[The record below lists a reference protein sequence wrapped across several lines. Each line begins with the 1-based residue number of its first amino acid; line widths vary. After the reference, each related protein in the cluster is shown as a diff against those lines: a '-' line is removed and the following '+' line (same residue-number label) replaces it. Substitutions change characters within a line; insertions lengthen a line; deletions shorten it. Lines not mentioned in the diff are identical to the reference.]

1 MHTSITRRYF
11 AASNSSRGFCNYYGE
26 CFSETRVDHLY
37 VIKGGPGTG
46 KSHFMRVVARY
57 ARERGYAVIEYACS
71 SDPSS
76 LDGVLLSCAGKPTVG
91 LLDGTAPHVYEPT
104 SPGVREEIVNLG
116 AFWNSTRLAGERGT
130 IRALSAQKT
139 DAYARAYACL
149 RAAGEMDRVADS
161 LITPTVKEDRLVAMA
176 RRILRRVTP
185 AGHFDASPALR
196 SAWGMTGRV
205 THHTYEQDAESL
217 LILDTAYGLGYRLT
231 SHLLRLSGE
240 RGDRVLVSYH
250 PAYPDKVD
258 GLLYP
263 DGGVCV
269 LVGDA
274 EPPEDG
280 RLVRTASLRRYT
292 DADALRQARGEI
304 RHALAVRNTL
314 EEDALRS
321 LAHAGKYHFE
331 LERIYAAAMDF
342 SAKEAFTEQ
351 FCQRF
356 I

>member
-26 CFSETRVDHLY
+26 CFSEARVDHLY

-46 KSHFMRVVARY
+46 KSHFMREVARY
-57 ARERGYAVIEYACS
+57 ARERGYGVTEYDCS

-76 LDGVLLSCAGKPTVG
+76 LDGILLTCEGKSRIG

-116 AFWNSTRLAGERGT
+116 AFWDSTRLAGERST

-139 DAYARAYACL
+139 EAYARAYACL
-149 RAAGEMDRVADS
+149 RAAGEMDRVADG
-161 LITPTVKEDRLVAMA
+161 LIANSVKEDRLLAMA
-176 RRILRRVTP
+176 RRILRRVP
-185 AGHFDASPALR
+185 SAGHLDACPALR
-196 SAWGMTGRV
+196 SALGMTGRV
-205 THHTYEQDAESL
+205 TYHTYEQDAETL
-217 LILDTAYGLGYRLT
+217 LILDGSYGLGYHVT
-231 SHLLRLSGE
+231 SHLFRLSGE

-250 PAYPDKVD
+250 PLYPDKMD

-263 DGGVCV
+263 DSGVCV
-269 LVGDA
+269 LVGEA
-274 EPPEDG
+274 EPPSDD
-280 RLVRTASLRRYT
+280 RPVRTVSLRRYV
-292 DADALRQARGEI
+292 DAEALRRVRGEV
-304 RHALAVRNTL
+304 RHTASLRNTL
-314 EEDALRS
+314 EEDALRA
-321 LAHAGKYHFE
+321 LALAGKYHFE
-331 LERIYAAAMDF
+331 LEHIYAAAMDF
-342 SAKEAFTEQ
+342 AAKEAFTEQ